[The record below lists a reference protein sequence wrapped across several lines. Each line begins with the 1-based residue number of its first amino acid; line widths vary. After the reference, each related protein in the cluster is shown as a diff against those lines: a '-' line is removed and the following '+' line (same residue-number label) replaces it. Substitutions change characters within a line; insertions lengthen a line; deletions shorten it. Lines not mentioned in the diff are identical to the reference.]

1 MNQGW
6 AYTIKAHPD
15 ALEARTPLIAA
26 CSYIFRLFLYSRQH
40 YKMNLSKLFLFVLV
54 FVVETDYVESV
65 SVLVGDSVTL
75 LTGLTEIQRDDQ
87 IRWKFGDQD
96 ADLTC

>member
-26 CSYIFRLFLYSRQH
+26 CSYIYYYHYNYFIIFASVKIVTRWLQDKYSDPRQ
-40 YKMNLSKLFLFVLV
+40 
-54 FVVETDYVESV
+54 
-65 SVLVGDSVTL
+65 
-75 LTGLTEIQRDDQ
+75 
-87 IRWKFGDQD
+87 
-96 ADLTC
+96 

>member
-1 MNQGW
+1 MILW
-6 AYTIKAHPD
+6 KSV
-15 ALEARTPLIAA
+15 PLSKNHVHLYQI
-26 CSYIFRLFLYSRQH
+26 ILYSRQH
-40 YKMNLSKLFLFVLV
+40 YKMNLSKLFLFFLV

-87 IRWKFGDQD
+87 ILWKFEDQD
-96 ADLTC
+96 IAA